1 MSEWIKIEKDNPPKP
16 GTVAYLAIKDQNN
29 GKIISTAVPLFC
41 AGEIWFKYGTGLP
54 VSQEKIV
61 AYAPVTEPK
70 PYGTIGNGYGYY
82 FRMIRGD
89 SAITYGFAAQ
99 SAFMAGRGYKTTER
113 AAEAAKRMMR
123 LDDSEGYPCDECL
136 VLDGT
141 GTVVKCLRAKRET
154 D

>member
-1 MSEWIKIEKDNPPKP
+1 MSEWIKMEKDNPPKS
-16 GTVAYLAIKDQNN
+16 GTVAYLAIMDKD
-29 GKIISTAVPLFC
+29 GKIISTVAPLFC
-41 AGEIWFKYGTGLP
+41 AGEIWIKYGTGLP
-54 VSQEKIV
+54 VSQDKIV
-61 AYAPVTEPK
+61 AYAPVTQPK

-82 FRMIRGD
+82 FRVIRGD
-89 SAITYGFAAQ
+89 CVITYGFA
-99 SAFMAGRGYKTTER
+99 SRPAFMAGRGYKTTER

-141 GTVVKCLRAKRET
+141 GTVVKCLRAKR